1 MKEEKDVEEEETG
14 KISTGTSTDATIPYG
29 SARAS
34 RNLAE
39 KQRRDN
45 LNNNIAMMA
54 ALVPTIIGSSRR
66 QDKISILRL
75 AGAYLRTNFTIGPGI
90 PQFLPSKY
98 DDIDLEDNFIDASE
112 GNGGFLIVVT
122 TTGNIVYVGRRI
134 ESQLGHIPMEL
145 IGRSLYS
152 YIHQDDHDELTK
164 ALTPDDTFPEITDVN
179 HTDQNSNSSDDVIP
193 LKNNKYI
200 SFNDQRRN
208 FNIKLAQRTNSR
220 NEHTQFKYF
229 CVSGVLKLA
238 DYCKKKM
245 NRNRN
250 ITSNDIVFIGIARMM
265 QKRIT
270 ELSLFEANKQE
281 YVTRH
286 LLDGRI
292 VFSDHRI
299 AVVAG
304 YMTEEVSGTNAF
316 SFMHKEDVRY
326 TVMALKQMYD
336 QRQGYGASCY
346 RLLSKSGAFIYLRT
360 HGYLELDKKAGTF
373 ESFICVNTLVEK
385 EEGDALIKELKER
398 FSAVTSKEDTPI
410 ENESLP
416 SPDSHSNVEDPTQ
429 LEDVISQLINDL
441 PSPVPSDDQNVLSP
455 APDIQYAKAAIYSQQ
470 MPPISVQSNKIG
482 IANLEIPSNGKHNNS
497 LVETSNQ
504 SLHDETSTSERNK
517 IVNVDIS
524 NNDNEDYADDSL
536 SIISESITIDNEHS
550 KDVLFQSKQ
559 LTSKSNRKYITRGK
573 NLYEL
578 SSNTT
583 LINKNCTELR
593 PTVVCTTH
601 KIDKSSDTTI
611 YSATPTKI
619 QNDNCN
625 ENHAG
630 KVLITLRNEIMNH
643 DTEQQ
648 GLKRPL
654 EDDNYTKFDK
664 KQRNSFHI
672 NKEKSTNPSI
682 QNMMENNPDFLKMI
696 DELGEVIKSDANT
709 SEATIMNFPNHQV
722 DRTLRQ
728 TYSRLKDHINYQGT
742 QINELELVFDNENL
756 YAQRENLEQLQAEH
770 EIQKEM
776 IKTLQQD
783 HHSIQVNV
791 TKNIGV

>member
-1 MKEEKDVEEEETG
+1 
-14 KISTGTSTDATIPYG
+14 
-29 SARAS
+29 
-34 RNLAE
+34 
-39 KQRRDN
+39 
-45 LNNNIAMMA
+45 
-54 ALVPTIIGSSRR
+54 
-66 QDKISILRL
+66 
-75 AGAYLRTNFTIGPGI
+75 
-90 PQFLPSKY
+90 
-98 DDIDLEDNFIDASE
+98 
-112 GNGGFLIVVT
+112 
-122 TTGNIVYVGRRI
+122 
-134 ESQLGHIPMEL
+134 MEL

-164 ALTPDDTFPEITDVN
+164 ALTPDDTFPEIIDVN

-398 FSAVTSKEDTPI
+398 FSAVTSKENTPI

-416 SPDSHSNVEDPTQ
+416 SPDSQSNVEDPTQ

-470 MPPISVQSNKIG
+470 MPPISVQSSKIG
-482 IANLEIPSNGKHNNS
+482 ITNLEIPSNGKHNNS
-497 LVETSNQ
+497 LVDESNCPSINQQSLRGKPEIYETSIQ
-504 SLHDETSTSERNK
+504 SLNDETSTSERNK

-536 SIISESITIDNEHS
+536 SIISKSIDNEHS

-559 LTSKSNRKYITRGK
+559 LTSKSSRKYMTRGK

-583 LINKNCTELR
+583 IINENCTELR

-601 KIDKSSDTTI
+601 KIDESSDTTI
-611 YSATPTKI
+611 HLATPMKI
-619 QNDNCN
+619 QNDDDCN
-625 ENHAG
+625 ENRAG

-643 DTEQQ
+643 DAEQH
-648 GLKRPL
+648 GLKRQL
-654 EDDNYTKFDK
+654 EDDNYAKFDK
-664 KQRNSFHI
+664 KQRNSFYV

-709 SEATIMNFPNHQV
+709 SNATIMNFPNHQV

-728 TYSRLKDHINYQGT
+728 TYSRLKDHIDYQGT

-756 YAQRENLEQLQAEH
+756 YAQRENLEQLQV
-770 EIQKEM
+770 IFN
-776 IKTLQQD
+776 LQIYLYQL
-783 HHSIQVNV
+783 H
-791 TKNIGV
+791 K